1 MACTTWN
8 IRCLATHS
16 SSLSLTR
23 FNIFIG
29 NILGALLM
37 ICASVI
43 YLRWLTIL

>member
-43 YLRWLTIL
+43 YFWWLTIL